1 MAAFRGALMTNPDD
15 DTQATPPATEPTPP
29 TSGEPATPARPA
41 PAATASAATG
51 SEPTAPAPPP
61 PLTADPNRPADS
73 GWREP
78 PWIPARPKDRRP
90 GLAALLVGVGL
101 IAIGLWL
108 FLDRTLGVD
117 LPSIQWR
124 SLWPVVLI
132 VIGGAILLRSL
143 DRSR

>member
-1 MAAFRGALMTNPDD
+1 MTNPDD
-15 DTQATPPATEPTPP
+15 EAGATLPATDPTQPTSGDAATPTPPVSPATEPAPP
-29 TSGEPATPARPA
+29 GGEPGA
-41 PAATASAATG
+41 PG
-51 SEPTAPAPPP
+51 PPP

-101 IAIGLWL
+101 IVVGLWF
-108 FLDRTLGVD
+108 FLDRTLGLD
-117 LPSIQWR
+117 LPTIEWR
-124 SLWPVVLI
+124 GLWPVVLI

>member
-1 MAAFRGALMTNPDD
+1 MTNPDD
-15 DTQATPPATEPTPP
+15 DTQATPPATEPAPP
-29 TSGEPATPARPA
+29 TSPAPATPAPSAPPA
-41 PAATASAATG
+41 TEPAATGREPGASG
-51 SEPTAPAPPP
+51 QP

-78 PWIPARPKDRRP
+78 PWIPARRKDRRP
-90 GLAALLVGVGL
+90 GLVALLVGVGL
-101 IAIGLWL
+101 IVLGLWF
-108 FLDRTLGVD
+108 FLDRTLGLD